1 MPNLDHSLIHRV
13 QQCMKGDDVHCVRT
27 WLFLYEKSSPGS
39 ADRIYYECL
48 LRKYVAK
55 ENVIR
60 AAHWAAEVTRQ
71 ASKELCTRSRFL
83 NQAVDSL
90 LRAR

>member
-13 QQCMKGDDVHCVRT
+13 QQCVKGDDVHRVRT
-27 WLFLYEKSSPGS
+27 WLFLYEKSSSGS

-48 LRKYVAK
+48 LRKYVAT

-60 AAHWAAEVTRQ
+60 AAHWAAKLTRQ
-71 ASKELCTRSRFL
+71 ASKKFFKNWSRSHTEIFYR
-83 NQAVDSL
+83 SS
-90 LRAR
+90 